1 MVNFDFCRVSFEA
14 CMVNFDFCRVS
25 FEACMVNLRNDMVI
39 EKEIVIVKKDF
50 EGVYWSELMEV
61 VLPDVKMAL
70 RVCHWN
76 FVVIPID

>member
-1 MVNFDFCRVSFEA
+1 
-14 CMVNFDFCRVS
+14 
-25 FEACMVNLRNDMVI
+25 MVNLRNDMVSWEYDMVI

-61 VLPDVKMAL
+61 VLLDMKMVL